1 MLQGIYCSNCS
12 SPTRRSLAIT
22 ITITIAD
29 GCTAFKAIKRI
40 RSSAHDV
47 RCLTEFL
54 FPLRMLTDHQ
64 TLTVTLTLRV
74 PVAAAA
80 AAA

>member
-1 MLQGIYCSNCS
+1 MCYGIRVR
-12 SPTRRSLAIT
+12 TRRSLAKAIT
-22 ITITIAD
+22 ITIVD

-80 AAA
+80 AAAA